1 MLGISFTWATS
12 LQYSYSKLR
21 RGNLIDPFDST
32 EPPTTLPQ
40 FQWDHPLLQSW
51 WMSPKASS
59 YISNDSAQLRVRGRP
74 IVRVFFKRQ
83 ALSFKL
89 LTYMPYLNLKL
100 DTISVSRGGN
110 LQGDA
115 LDTTSMSSKPLLV
128 KLPSGTLTNHNYKEE
143 TQQRWARVF

>member
-1 MLGISFTWATS
+1 
-12 LQYSYSKLR
+12 
-21 RGNLIDPFDST
+21 
-32 EPPTTLPQ
+32 
-40 FQWDHPLLQSW
+40 
-51 WMSPKASS
+51 MSPKASS

-74 IVRVFFKRQ
+74 IVRVLLQAQ

-128 KLPSGTLTNHNYKEE
+128 KLPSGTLTNHNIRKKRSRDGRVYFSYVSLRHGSNFSRVLVFYTLQVHVATLTV
-143 TQQRWARVF
+143 TQQQWNSQAESRKPQLQL